1 MLRPATSE
9 DLDAMLRWRNMDANR
24 EVSNHS
30 HVITPDE
37 HREWWERTAADP
49 TRRTLVLEIS
59 ERPCG
64 VVSFFDLAP
73 PDAPTEGAWGFYLDH
88 DGLAEN
94 GMQLVAW
101 NVVMKEAVA
110 YAFDVLDLVEL
121 HAEVLEHN
129 SAVRSMNRRFRFTED
144 APFEREVDG
153 RRVRVIP
160 VRLRREDRR
169 GADRRPKE
177 EQ

>member
-9 DLDAMLRWRNMDANR
+9 DLDSMLRWRNMDANR
-24 EVSNHS
+24 EASNHS

-37 HREWWERTAADP
+37 HREWWERTASDP
-49 TRRTLVLEIS
+49 SRQTLVLEIS
-59 ERPCG
+59 GRPCG
-64 VVSFFDLAP
+64 VVSFFDLTP
-73 PDAPTEGAWGFYLDH
+73 PDSPTEGAWGFYLDH
-88 DGLAEN
+88 EGLAGH

-110 YAFDVLDLVEL
+110 HAFDVLGLDEL

-129 SAVRSMNRRFRFTED
+129 TAVRSMNRRFRFVEGT
-144 APFEREVDG
+144 PFEREVDG

-160 VRLRREDRR
+160 VRLRRENRR
-169 GADRRPKE
+169 GAARRPE
-177 EQ
+177 EKQ